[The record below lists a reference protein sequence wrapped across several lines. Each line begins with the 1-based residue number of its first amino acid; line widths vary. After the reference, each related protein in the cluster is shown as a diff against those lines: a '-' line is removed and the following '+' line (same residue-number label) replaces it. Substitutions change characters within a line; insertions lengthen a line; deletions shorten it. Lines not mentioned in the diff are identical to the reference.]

1 MAPTIPNDDRAGE
14 KPNPQHSPFRNLL
27 LQSIPKLPNPASDP
41 EAQAR
46 IIHLVEVTHLA
57 TQRHR
62 EARTRWMAIAAGIAV
77 GASLLLTA
85 SQFNR
90 TAAAQDALVAA
101 RTEVAELRAQLV
113 ELQTLIA
120 RSGLEDAVRAPD
132 PPFAAAGRDTIA
144 VRGSVDPRYIARV
157 TARVGDETHV
167 LYEQATPSGRAARVP
182 FEDTF
187 AVTLGTG
194 RVDASL
200 DIEPFPEVTQQFPS
214 FFGSGRT
221 HYERTFLASTYG
233 LIADPTA
240 EDLEGVAD
248 LETIELRADAEN
260 PSRYVVGGFLR
271 RLGDHRYAWLVIDPV
286 FSGQMYVGSFIS
298 VDPND
303 PEFRARC
310 HLGTRV
316 DQGEYR
322 VFLVTSADPDALH
335 EGQTIPR
342 PFDWESQGFRKSS
355 SRLAINDGRENG
367 FAVDRQSP

>member
-1 MAPTIPNDDRAGE
+1 MR
-14 KPNPQHSPFRNLL
+14 SY
-27 LQSIPKLPNPASDP
+27 
-41 EAQAR
+41 
-46 IIHLVEVTHLA
+46 
-57 TQRHR
+57 
-62 EARTRWMAIAAGIAV
+62 
-77 GASLLLTA
+77 
-85 SQFNR
+85 
-90 TAAAQDALVAA
+90 
-101 RTEVAELRAQLV
+101 AQLV

-157 TARVGDETHV
+157 TARVGDETRV

-286 FSGQMYVGSFIS
+286 FSGQMYVGSALSIDERS
-298 VDPND
+298 VATGNRIQ
-303 PEFRARC
+303 FRARAF
-310 HLGTRV
+310 LGTEIDDGV
-316 DQGEYR
+316 YR
-322 VFLVTSADPDALH
+322 LFVVTSANPDALK
-335 EGQTIPR
+335 EDQEINPL
-342 PFDWESQGFRKSS
+342 FDWKAHGFRKS
-355 SRLAINDGRENG
+355 RARFALNDGQGG
-367 FAVDRQSP
+367 FSQDIEHSH